1 MSLETTIK
9 KYGAENLS
17 FALLK
22 RASAKENDGNTE
34 NGLVQRSLEFE
45 NILEHNLD
53 SYFHPASLLK
63 LFISLMASELLLQNN
78 QLEVRKTEYEKNEL
92 SRAIHESISAS
103 DNDALAFLVDYLA
116 AYPWDYNLINI
127 ENTLKFTPDKQSQDI
142 LNDILNSRL
151 EINKF
156 FLEKGFSKK
165 INLVNKCF
173 GFDYY
178 GKERQIYEALGHN
191 RINNR
196 DLIKLLILIEKDFPL
211 ILNSMK
217 RVLKNN
223 ADDADVAAEQES
235 HDISSGII
243 NTEDYQVQAFSGKVL
258 ADEFKV
264 TNIYSKAGWNS
275 KVRHD
280 AVLFSINAEIGVCEQ
295 SQYILTILT
304 KNLSHDE
311 EILQEIA
318 REVLLT
324 LTSLPESP

>member
-1 MSLETTIK
+1 MSLDTIIE
-9 KYGAENLS
+9 KYGAKNIS

-22 RASAKENDGNTE
+22 RASAKKDGENAE
-34 NGLVQRSLEFE
+34 NGAVQRSLET
-45 NILEHNLD
+45 ILEHNLD

-63 LFISLMASELLLQNN
+63 LFISLMASELAAQNN

-103 DNDALAFLVDYLA
+103 DNDALAFLIDYLA

-127 ENTLKFTPDKQSQDI
+127 ENTLKLTPDKQPQDI
-142 LNDILNSRL
+142 LNKILNSRL
-151 EINKF
+151 QINKF
-156 FLEKGFSKK
+156 FLEKGFSQK

-173 GFDYY
+173 SFDYY

-191 RINNR
+191 QINNR

-217 RVLKNN
+217 RVLENN
-223 ADDADVAAEQES
+223 
-235 HDISSGII
+235 
-243 NTEDYQVQAFSGKVL
+243 EDYQAQAFSGKVL
-258 ADEFKV
+258 TEEFKV
-264 TNIYSKAGWNS
+264 KSVYSKAGWNS

-280 AVLFSINAEIGVCEQ
+280 AVLFSMNAESGVCER
-295 SQYILTILT
+295 SQYILTVLT

-324 LTSLPESP
+324 LTSLLESP